1 MRRWAALFLALLLC
15 LPLPQAA
22 AETAP
27 FSVKVYIDGLLR
39 LRGYR
44 IDGALWLCPE
54 DLCALYHHSSDT
66 VCDGEAYRLILP
78 EWTLEAPRES
88 EIYAVDGRFLY
99 CPEGWREFGG
109 RVYFPADLS
118 LRLFGLKL
126 EDTSLASASLDDSGK
141 RLLRG
146 GEDYYA
152 AHYPADDLFWLS
164 HIIHAEAGGEP
175 LAAQIGV
182 GNVVLNRVR
191 SEQFPDSVIA
201 VVLDRENMVQ
211 FDPVENGTV
220 ARVPDEQ
227 AILAACLCLEGYN
240 TVGES
245 LFFINPALTDA
256 SWFDAALTP
265 TAVIGP
271 ITFYTIP

>member
-1 MRRWAALFLALLLC
+1 M
-15 LPLPQAA
+15 
-22 AETAP
+22 
-27 FSVKVYIDGLLR
+27 
-39 LRGYR
+39 
-44 IDGALWLCPE
+44 
-54 DLCALYHHSSDT
+54 
-66 VCDGEAYRLILP
+66 
-78 EWTLEAPRES
+78 
-88 EIYAVDGRFLY
+88 DGRFLY

-152 AHYPADDLFWLS
+152 AHYPSDDLFWLS

-227 AILAACLCLEGYN
+227 AILAACLCLEGYR
-240 TVGES
+240 TAGDALYFV
-245 LFFINPALTDA
+245 NPERGDPT
-256 SWFDAALTP
+256 WFARTLTP
-265 TAVIGP
+265 VCTIGHHQ
-271 ITFYTIP
+271 FYK